1 MASILDRPISQWA
14 GMEYSCACGK
24 SHKVDIQA
32 IRVGSGVMQE
42 LPGILRDLGA
52 SHIFLVTDNYT
63 YEAAG
68 RQVEQL
74 LDQAGLSYHK
84 RVFQTETPLVPNEY
98 ALGSVLAAM
107 TSQDDMLL
115 AVGSGTLNDVTKYVS
130 ARTGVPYVIA
140 ATAPSMDGYASTV
153 APTILDG
160 FKTTLP
166 AVYPAAIVAD
176 VDILKDAP
184 MPHAHRRLWGHHRE
198 VHLPG
203 GLEAV
208 PPAQRGI
215 LLPRGG
221 GRHRGR
227 RGDLRGQRQGA
238 GPAGA
243 PGHPG
248 CDRGAH
254 PLWPGHGHGGRLP
267 ACLGGRS
274 TRWPTTGRWTP
285 CAGGEEHPLH
295 GNAVGVGTVL
305 AASLYEMAAEY
316 LPQGFAAP
324 DKGQI
329 LACLQAAGSCADPK
343 ELGIRRELC
352 LESLLHAMELRDRFT
367 VQKLLE
373 QKGKL
378 SPLRPGAGGA
388 LLRRLKIGKRKRRDY
403 AFSGDRLPSAG
414 GETGAALRHAA
425 AGLRGAAGAH
435 PHEI

>member
-52 SHIFLVTDNYT
+52 SHIFLVADNYT

-74 LDQAGLSYHK
+74 LDQAGLAYHK

-184 MPHAHRRLWGHHRE
+184 MPMLTAGFGDIIGKFTSLADWRLSHQLNGEYYCPE
-198 VHLPG
+198 VAG
-203 GLEAV
+203 VIEAAV
-208 PPAQRGI
+208 ETCAANAQALAQREPQAIQAVTEALI
-215 LLPRGG
+215 LSGLAMGMVGVSRPASGAE
-221 GRHRGR
+221 HQMAHYWEMDALR
-227 RGDLRGQRQGA
+227 RG
-238 GPAGA
+238 
-243 PGHPG
+243 
-248 CDRGAH
+248 
-254 PLWPGHGHGGRLP
+254 
-267 ACLGGRS
+267 
-274 TRWPTTGRWTP
+274 
-285 CAGGEEHPLH
+285 EVHPLH

-373 QKGKL
+373 QKGQL
-378 SPLRPGAGGA
+378 ISCAQELVARYYGG
-388 LLRRLKIGKRKRRDY
+388 
-403 AFSGDRLPSAG
+403 
-414 GETGAALRHAA
+414 
-425 AGLRGAAGAH
+425 
-435 PHEI
+435 

>member
-14 GMEYSCACGK
+14 GLEYSCACGK

-32 IRVGSGVMQE
+32 IRVGSGVIQE

-184 MPHAHRRLWGHHRE
+184 MPMLTAGFGDIIGKFTSLADWRLSHQLNGEYYCPE
-198 VHLPG
+198 VAG
-203 GLEAV
+203 VIEAAV
-208 PPAQRGI
+208 ETCAANAQALAQREPQAIQAVTEALI
-215 LLPRGG
+215 LSGLAMGMVGVSRPASGAE
-221 GRHRGR
+221 HQMAHYWEMDALR
-227 RGDLRGQRQGA
+227 R
-238 GPAGA
+238 
-243 PGHPG
+243 
-248 CDRGAH
+248 
-254 PLWPGHGHGGRLP
+254 
-267 ACLGGRS
+267 
-274 TRWPTTGRWTP
+274 
-285 CAGGEEHPLH
+285 GEEHPLH

-378 SPLRPGAGGA
+378 SLCAQELVARYYGG
-388 LLRRLKIGKRKRRDY
+388 
-403 AFSGDRLPSAG
+403 
-414 GETGAALRHAA
+414 
-425 AGLRGAAGAH
+425 
-435 PHEI
+435 

>member
-32 IRVGSGVMQE
+32 IRVGSGVIQE

-52 SHIFLVTDNYT
+52 SHIFLVADNYT

-74 LDQAGLSYHK
+74 LDQAGLAYHK

-176 VDILKDAP
+176 VDILKYAP
-184 MPHAHRRLWGHHRE
+184 IPRLTAGFGDIIGKFTSLADWRLSHQLNGEYYCPE
-198 VHLPG
+198 VAG
-203 GLEAV
+203 VIEAAV
-208 PPAQRGI
+208 ETCAANAKALAQREPQAIQAVTEALI
-215 LLPRGG
+215 LSGLAMGMVGVSRPASGAE
-221 GRHRGR
+221 HQMAHYWEMDALR
-227 RGDLRGQRQGA
+227 R
-238 GPAGA
+238 
-243 PGHPG
+243 
-248 CDRGAH
+248 
-254 PLWPGHGHGGRLP
+254 
-267 ACLGGRS
+267 
-274 TRWPTTGRWTP
+274 
-285 CAGGEEHPLH
+285 GEEHPLH

-305 AASLYEMAAEY
+305 AASLYEMAVEY

-378 SPLRPGAGGA
+378 SLCAQELVARYYGG
-388 LLRRLKIGKRKRRDY
+388 
-403 AFSGDRLPSAG
+403 
-414 GETGAALRHAA
+414 
-425 AGLRGAAGAH
+425 
-435 PHEI
+435 

>member
-32 IRVGSGVMQE
+32 IRVGSGVIQE
-42 LPGILRDLGA
+42 LPGIVRDLGA
-52 SHIFLVTDNYT
+52 SHIFLVADNYT

-74 LDQAGLSYHK
+74 LDQAGLAYHK

-130 ARTGVPYVIA
+130 ARTGIPYVIA

-184 MPHAHRRLWGHHRE
+184 MPMLTAGFGDIIGKFTSLADWRLSHQLNGEYYCPE
-198 VHLPG
+198 VAG
-203 GLEAV
+203 VIEAAV
-208 PPAQRGI
+208 ETCAANAQALAQREPQAIQAVTEALI
-215 LLPRGG
+215 LSGLAMGMVGVSRPASGAE
-221 GRHRGR
+221 HQMAHYWEMDALR
-227 RGDLRGQRQGA
+227 R
-238 GPAGA
+238 
-243 PGHPG
+243 
-248 CDRGAH
+248 
-254 PLWPGHGHGGRLP
+254 
-267 ACLGGRS
+267 
-274 TRWPTTGRWTP
+274 
-285 CAGGEEHPLH
+285 GEEHPLH

-305 AASLYEMAAEY
+305 AASLYEMAVEY

-378 SPLRPGAGGA
+378 SLCAQELVARYYGG
-388 LLRRLKIGKRKRRDY
+388 
-403 AFSGDRLPSAG
+403 
-414 GETGAALRHAA
+414 
-425 AGLRGAAGAH
+425 
-435 PHEI
+435 

>member
-52 SHIFLVTDNYT
+52 SHIFLVADNYT

-74 LDQAGLSYHK
+74 LDQAGLAYHK

-98 ALGSVLAAM
+98 ALGSVLATM

-184 MPHAHRRLWGHHRE
+184 MPMLTAGFGDIIGKFTSLADWRLSHQLNGEYYCPE
-198 VHLPG
+198 VAG
-203 GLEAV
+203 VIEAAV
-208 PPAQRGI
+208 ETCAANAQALAQREPQAIQAVTEALI
-215 LLPRGG
+215 LSGLAMGMVGVSRPASGAE
-221 GRHRGR
+221 HQMAHYWEMDALR
-227 RGDLRGQRQGA
+227 R
-238 GPAGA
+238 
-243 PGHPG
+243 
-248 CDRGAH
+248 
-254 PLWPGHGHGGRLP
+254 
-267 ACLGGRS
+267 
-274 TRWPTTGRWTP
+274 
-285 CAGGEEHPLH
+285 GEEHPLH

-378 SPLRPGAGGA
+378 SLCAQELVARYYGG
-388 LLRRLKIGKRKRRDY
+388 
-403 AFSGDRLPSAG
+403 
-414 GETGAALRHAA
+414 
-425 AGLRGAAGAH
+425 
-435 PHEI
+435 

>member
-32 IRVGSGVMQE
+32 IRVGSGVIQE

-52 SHIFLVTDNYT
+52 SHIFLVADNYT

-74 LDQAGLSYHK
+74 LDQAGLAYHK

-184 MPHAHRRLWGHHRE
+184 MPMLTAGFGDIIGKFTSLADWRLSHQLNGDYYCPE
-198 VHLPG
+198 VAG
-203 GLEAV
+203 VIEAAV
-208 PPAQRGI
+208 ETCAANAQALAQREPQAIQAMTEALI
-215 LLPRGG
+215 LSGLAMGMVGVSRPASGAE
-221 GRHRGR
+221 HQMAHYWEMDALR
-227 RGDLRGQRQGA
+227 R
-238 GPAGA
+238 
-243 PGHPG
+243 
-248 CDRGAH
+248 
-254 PLWPGHGHGGRLP
+254 
-267 ACLGGRS
+267 
-274 TRWPTTGRWTP
+274 
-285 CAGGEEHPLH
+285 GEEHPLH

-378 SPLRPGAGGA
+378 SLCAQELVARYYG
-388 LLRRLKIGKRKRRDY
+388 
-403 AFSGDRLPSAG
+403 S
-414 GETGAALRHAA
+414 
-425 AGLRGAAGAH
+425 
-435 PHEI
+435 

>member
-14 GMEYSCACGK
+14 GMEYCCACGK

-52 SHIFLVTDNYT
+52 SHIFLVADNYT

-184 MPHAHRRLWGHHRE
+184 MPMLTAGFGDIIGKFTSLADWRLSHQLNGEYYCPE
-198 VHLPG
+198 VAG
-203 GLEAV
+203 VIEAAV
-208 PPAQRGI
+208 ETCAANAKALAQREPQAVQAVTEALI
-215 LLPRGG
+215 LSGLAMGMVGVSRPASGAE
-221 GRHRGR
+221 HQMAHYWEMDALR
-227 RGDLRGQRQGA
+227 R
-238 GPAGA
+238 
-243 PGHPG
+243 
-248 CDRGAH
+248 
-254 PLWPGHGHGGRLP
+254 
-267 ACLGGRS
+267 
-274 TRWPTTGRWTP
+274 
-285 CAGGEEHPLH
+285 GEEHPLH

-378 SPLRPGAGGA
+378 SLCAQELVARYYGG
-388 LLRRLKIGKRKRRDY
+388 
-403 AFSGDRLPSAG
+403 
-414 GETGAALRHAA
+414 
-425 AGLRGAAGAH
+425 
-435 PHEI
+435 

>member
-32 IRVGSGVMQE
+32 IRVGSGVIQE

-52 SHIFLVTDNYT
+52 SHIFLVADNYT

-74 LDQAGLSYHK
+74 LDQAGLAYHK

-184 MPHAHRRLWGHHRE
+184 MPMLTAGFGDIIGKFTSLADWRLSHQLNGEYYCPE
-198 VHLPG
+198 VAG
-203 GLEAV
+203 VIEAAV
-208 PPAQRGI
+208 ETCAANAKALAQREPQAIQAVTEALI
-215 LLPRGG
+215 LSGLAMGMVGVSRPASGAE
-221 GRHRGR
+221 HQMAHYWEMDALR
-227 RGDLRGQRQGA
+227 R
-238 GPAGA
+238 
-243 PGHPG
+243 
-248 CDRGAH
+248 
-254 PLWPGHGHGGRLP
+254 
-267 ACLGGRS
+267 
-274 TRWPTTGRWTP
+274 
-285 CAGGEEHPLH
+285 GEEHPLH

-373 QKGKL
+373 QKGQL
-378 SPLRPGAGGA
+378 ASCAQELVARYYGG
-388 LLRRLKIGKRKRRDY
+388 
-403 AFSGDRLPSAG
+403 
-414 GETGAALRHAA
+414 
-425 AGLRGAAGAH
+425 
-435 PHEI
+435 

>member
-52 SHIFLVTDNYT
+52 SHIFLVADNYT

-74 LDQAGLSYHK
+74 LDQAGLAYHK

-130 ARTGVPYVIA
+130 ARTGIPYVIA

-184 MPHAHRRLWGHHRE
+184 MPMLTAGFGDIIGKFTSLADWRLSHQLNGEYYCPE
-198 VHLPG
+198 VAG
-203 GLEAV
+203 VIEAAV
-208 PPAQRGI
+208 ETCAANAQALAQREPQAIQAVTEALI
-215 LLPRGG
+215 LSGLAMGMVGVSRPASGAE
-221 GRHRGR
+221 HQMAHYWEMDALR
-227 RGDLRGQRQGA
+227 R
-238 GPAGA
+238 
-243 PGHPG
+243 
-248 CDRGAH
+248 
-254 PLWPGHGHGGRLP
+254 
-267 ACLGGRS
+267 
-274 TRWPTTGRWTP
+274 
-285 CAGGEEHPLH
+285 GEEHPLH

-305 AASLYEMAAEY
+305 AASLYEMAVEY

-378 SPLRPGAGGA
+378 SLCAQELVERYYGG
-388 LLRRLKIGKRKRRDY
+388 
-403 AFSGDRLPSAG
+403 
-414 GETGAALRHAA
+414 
-425 AGLRGAAGAH
+425 
-435 PHEI
+435 

>member
-32 IRVGSGVMQE
+32 IRVGSGVIQE

-74 LDQAGLSYHK
+74 LDQAGLPYHK

-184 MPHAHRRLWGHHRE
+184 MPMLTAGFGDIIGKFTSLADWRLSHQLNGEYYCPE
-198 VHLPG
+198 VAG
-203 GLEAV
+203 VIEAAV
-208 PPAQRGI
+208 ETCAANAQALAQREPQAIQAVTEALI
-215 LLPRGG
+215 LSGLAMGMVGVSRPASGAE
-221 GRHRGR
+221 HQMAHYWEMDALR
-227 RGDLRGQRQGA
+227 R
-238 GPAGA
+238 
-243 PGHPG
+243 
-248 CDRGAH
+248 
-254 PLWPGHGHGGRLP
+254 
-267 ACLGGRS
+267 
-274 TRWPTTGRWTP
+274 
-285 CAGGEEHPLH
+285 GEEHPLH

-305 AASLYEMAAEY
+305 AASLYEMAVEY

-378 SPLRPGAGGA
+378 SLCAQELVERYYGG
-388 LLRRLKIGKRKRRDY
+388 
-403 AFSGDRLPSAG
+403 
-414 GETGAALRHAA
+414 
-425 AGLRGAAGAH
+425 
-435 PHEI
+435 

>member
-1 MASILDRPISQWA
+1 MASSLDRPISQWA

-52 SHIFLVTDNYT
+52 SHIFLVADNYT

-74 LDQAGLSYHK
+74 LDQAGLAYHK

-184 MPHAHRRLWGHHRE
+184 MPMLTAGFGDIIGKFTSLADWRLSHQLNGEYYCPE
-198 VHLPG
+198 VAG
-203 GLEAV
+203 VIEAAV
-208 PPAQRGI
+208 ETCAANAKALAQRGPQAIQAVTEALI
-215 LLPRGG
+215 LSGLAMGMVGVSRPASGAE
-221 GRHRGR
+221 HQMAHYWEMDALR
-227 RGDLRGQRQGA
+227 R
-238 GPAGA
+238 
-243 PGHPG
+243 
-248 CDRGAH
+248 
-254 PLWPGHGHGGRLP
+254 
-267 ACLGGRS
+267 
-274 TRWPTTGRWTP
+274 
-285 CAGGEEHPLH
+285 GEEHPLH

-329 LACLQAAGSCADPK
+329 LACLQAAGSCAGPK

-352 LESLLHAMELRDRFT
+352 LKSLLHAMELRDRFT

-378 SPLRPGAGGA
+378 SLCAQELVARYYGG
-388 LLRRLKIGKRKRRDY
+388 
-403 AFSGDRLPSAG
+403 
-414 GETGAALRHAA
+414 
-425 AGLRGAAGAH
+425 
-435 PHEI
+435 

>member
-32 IRVGSGVMQE
+32 IRVGSGVIQE

-74 LDQAGLSYHK
+74 LDQAGLAYHK

-130 ARTGVPYVIA
+130 ARTGIPYVIA

-184 MPHAHRRLWGHHRE
+184 MPMLTAGFGDIIGKFTSLADWRLSHQLNGEYYCPE
-198 VHLPG
+198 VAG
-203 GLEAV
+203 VIEAAV
-208 PPAQRGI
+208 ETCAANAKALAQRGPQAIQAVTEALI
-215 LLPRGG
+215 LSGLAMGMVGVSRPASGAE
-221 GRHRGR
+221 HQMAHYWEMDALR
-227 RGDLRGQRQGA
+227 R
-238 GPAGA
+238 
-243 PGHPG
+243 
-248 CDRGAH
+248 
-254 PLWPGHGHGGRLP
+254 
-267 ACLGGRS
+267 
-274 TRWPTTGRWTP
+274 
-285 CAGGEEHPLH
+285 GEEHPLH

-378 SPLRPGAGGA
+378 SLCAQELVARYYGG
-388 LLRRLKIGKRKRRDY
+388 
-403 AFSGDRLPSAG
+403 
-414 GETGAALRHAA
+414 
-425 AGLRGAAGAH
+425 
-435 PHEI
+435 

>member
-32 IRVGSGVMQE
+32 IRVGSGVIQE

-52 SHIFLVTDNYT
+52 SHIFLVADNYT

-74 LDQAGLSYHK
+74 LDQAGLAYHK

-130 ARTGVPYVIA
+130 ARTGMPYVIA

-184 MPHAHRRLWGHHRE
+184 MPMLTAGFGDIIGKFTSLADWRLSHQLNGEYYCPE
-198 VHLPG
+198 VAG
-203 GLEAV
+203 VIEAAV
-208 PPAQRGI
+208 ETCAANAQALAQREPQAIQAVTEALI
-215 LLPRGG
+215 LSGLAMGMVGVSRPASGAE
-221 GRHRGR
+221 HQMAHYWEMDALR
-227 RGDLRGQRQGA
+227 R
-238 GPAGA
+238 
-243 PGHPG
+243 
-248 CDRGAH
+248 
-254 PLWPGHGHGGRLP
+254 
-267 ACLGGRS
+267 
-274 TRWPTTGRWTP
+274 
-285 CAGGEEHPLH
+285 GEEHPLH

-378 SPLRPGAGGA
+378 SLCAQELVARYYGG
-388 LLRRLKIGKRKRRDY
+388 
-403 AFSGDRLPSAG
+403 
-414 GETGAALRHAA
+414 
-425 AGLRGAAGAH
+425 
-435 PHEI
+435 

>member
-32 IRVGSGVMQE
+32 IRVGSGVIQE

-74 LDQAGLSYHK
+74 LDQAGLAYHK

-130 ARTGVPYVIA
+130 ARTGIPYVIA

-184 MPHAHRRLWGHHRE
+184 MPMLTAGFGDIIGKFTSLADWRLSHQLNGEYYCPE
-198 VHLPG
+198 VAG
-203 GLEAV
+203 VIEAAV
-208 PPAQRGI
+208 ETCAANAQALAQREPQAIQAVTEALI
-215 LLPRGG
+215 LSGLAMGMVGVSRPASGAE
-221 GRHRGR
+221 HQMAHYWEMDALR
-227 RGDLRGQRQGA
+227 R
-238 GPAGA
+238 
-243 PGHPG
+243 
-248 CDRGAH
+248 
-254 PLWPGHGHGGRLP
+254 
-267 ACLGGRS
+267 
-274 TRWPTTGRWTP
+274 
-285 CAGGEEHPLH
+285 GEEHPLH

-329 LACLQAAGSCADPK
+329 LACLQAAGSCADPE

-378 SPLRPGAGGA
+378 SLCAQELVARYYGG
-388 LLRRLKIGKRKRRDY
+388 
-403 AFSGDRLPSAG
+403 
-414 GETGAALRHAA
+414 
-425 AGLRGAAGAH
+425 
-435 PHEI
+435 

>member
-52 SHIFLVTDNYT
+52 SHIFLVADNYT

-74 LDQAGLSYHK
+74 LDQAGLPYHK

-130 ARTGVPYVIA
+130 ARTGIPYVIA

-184 MPHAHRRLWGHHRE
+184 MPMLTAGFGDIIGKFTSLADWRLSHQLNGEYYCPE
-198 VHLPG
+198 VAG
-203 GLEAV
+203 VIEAAV
-208 PPAQRGI
+208 ETCAANAQALAQREPQAIQAVTEALI
-215 LLPRGG
+215 LSGLAMGMVGVSRPASGAE
-221 GRHRGR
+221 HQMAHYWEMDALR
-227 RGDLRGQRQGA
+227 R
-238 GPAGA
+238 
-243 PGHPG
+243 
-248 CDRGAH
+248 
-254 PLWPGHGHGGRLP
+254 
-267 ACLGGRS
+267 
-274 TRWPTTGRWTP
+274 
-285 CAGGEEHPLH
+285 GEEHPLH

-378 SPLRPGAGGA
+378 ASCAQELVERYYGG
-388 LLRRLKIGKRKRRDY
+388 
-403 AFSGDRLPSAG
+403 
-414 GETGAALRHAA
+414 
-425 AGLRGAAGAH
+425 
-435 PHEI
+435 

>member
-32 IRVGSGVMQE
+32 IRVGSGVIQE

-52 SHIFLVTDNYT
+52 SHIFLVADNYT

-74 LDQAGLSYHK
+74 LDQAGLAYHK

-184 MPHAHRRLWGHHRE
+184 MPMLTAGFGDIIGKFTSLADWRLSHQLNGEYYCPE
-198 VHLPG
+198 VAG
-203 GLEAV
+203 VIEAAV
-208 PPAQRGI
+208 ETCAANAQALAQREPQAIQAVTEALI
-215 LLPRGG
+215 LSGLAMGMVGVSRPASGAE
-221 GRHRGR
+221 HQMAHYWEMDALR
-227 RGDLRGQRQGA
+227 R
-238 GPAGA
+238 
-243 PGHPG
+243 
-248 CDRGAH
+248 
-254 PLWPGHGHGGRLP
+254 
-267 ACLGGRS
+267 
-274 TRWPTTGRWTP
+274 
-285 CAGGEEHPLH
+285 GEEHPLH

-305 AASLYEMAAEY
+305 AASLYEMAVEY

-378 SPLRPGAGGA
+378 SLCAQELVAHYYGG
-388 LLRRLKIGKRKRRDY
+388 
-403 AFSGDRLPSAG
+403 
-414 GETGAALRHAA
+414 
-425 AGLRGAAGAH
+425 
-435 PHEI
+435 

>member
-52 SHIFLVTDNYT
+52 SHIFLVADNYT

-84 RVFQTETPLVPNEY
+84 RGFQTETPLVPNEY

-184 MPHAHRRLWGHHRE
+184 MPMLTAGFGDIIGKFTSLADWRLSHQLNGEYYCPE
-198 VHLPG
+198 VAG
-203 GLEAV
+203 VIEAAV
-208 PPAQRGI
+208 ETCAANAQALAQREPQAIQAVTEALI
-215 LLPRGG
+215 LSGLAMGMVGVSRPASGAE
-221 GRHRGR
+221 HQMAHYWEMDALR
-227 RGDLRGQRQGA
+227 R
-238 GPAGA
+238 
-243 PGHPG
+243 
-248 CDRGAH
+248 
-254 PLWPGHGHGGRLP
+254 
-267 ACLGGRS
+267 
-274 TRWPTTGRWTP
+274 
-285 CAGGEEHPLH
+285 GEEHPLH

-373 QKGKL
+373 QKGQL
-378 SPLRPGAGGA
+378 ISCAQELVERYYGG
-388 LLRRLKIGKRKRRDY
+388 
-403 AFSGDRLPSAG
+403 
-414 GETGAALRHAA
+414 
-425 AGLRGAAGAH
+425 
-435 PHEI
+435 

>member
-1 MASILDRPISQWA
+1 MASILGRPIFQWA

-74 LDQAGLSYHK
+74 LDQAGLAYHK

-130 ARTGVPYVIA
+130 ARTGIPYVIA

-184 MPHAHRRLWGHHRE
+184 MPMLTAGFGDIIGKFTSLADWRLSHQLNGEYYCPE
-198 VHLPG
+198 VAG
-203 GLEAV
+203 VIEAAV
-208 PPAQRGI
+208 ETCAANAKALAQRGPQAIQAVTEALI
-215 LLPRGG
+215 LSGLAMGMVGVSRPASGAE
-221 GRHRGR
+221 HQMAHYWEMDALR
-227 RGDLRGQRQGA
+227 R
-238 GPAGA
+238 
-243 PGHPG
+243 
-248 CDRGAH
+248 
-254 PLWPGHGHGGRLP
+254 
-267 ACLGGRS
+267 
-274 TRWPTTGRWTP
+274 
-285 CAGGEEHPLH
+285 GEEHPLH

-373 QKGKL
+373 QKGQL
-378 SPLRPGAGGA
+378 ISCAQELVERYYGG
-388 LLRRLKIGKRKRRDY
+388 
-403 AFSGDRLPSAG
+403 
-414 GETGAALRHAA
+414 
-425 AGLRGAAGAH
+425 
-435 PHEI
+435 

>member
-32 IRVGSGVMQE
+32 IRVGSGVIQE

-184 MPHAHRRLWGHHRE
+184 MPMLTAGFGDIIGKFTSLADWRLSHQLNGEYYCPE
-198 VHLPG
+198 VAG
-203 GLEAV
+203 VIEAAV
-208 PPAQRGI
+208 ETCAANAKALAQREPQAIQAVTEALI
-215 LLPRGG
+215 LSGLAMGMVGVSRPASGAE
-221 GRHRGR
+221 HQMAHYWEMDALR
-227 RGDLRGQRQGA
+227 R
-238 GPAGA
+238 
-243 PGHPG
+243 
-248 CDRGAH
+248 
-254 PLWPGHGHGGRLP
+254 
-267 ACLGGRS
+267 
-274 TRWPTTGRWTP
+274 
-285 CAGGEEHPLH
+285 GEEHPLH

-378 SPLRPGAGGA
+378 SLCAQELVARYYGG
-388 LLRRLKIGKRKRRDY
+388 
-403 AFSGDRLPSAG
+403 
-414 GETGAALRHAA
+414 
-425 AGLRGAAGAH
+425 
-435 PHEI
+435 

>member
-32 IRVGSGVMQE
+32 IRVGSGVIQE

-52 SHIFLVTDNYT
+52 SHIFLVADNYT

-74 LDQAGLSYHK
+74 LDQAGLAYHK

-184 MPHAHRRLWGHHRE
+184 MPMLTAGFGDIIGKFTSLADWRLSHQLNGEYYCPE
-198 VHLPG
+198 VAG
-203 GLEAV
+203 VIEAAV
-208 PPAQRGI
+208 ATCAANAQALAQREPQAIQAVTEALI
-215 LLPRGG
+215 LSGLAMGMVGVSRPASGAE
-221 GRHRGR
+221 HQMAHYWEMDALR
-227 RGDLRGQRQGA
+227 R
-238 GPAGA
+238 
-243 PGHPG
+243 
-248 CDRGAH
+248 
-254 PLWPGHGHGGRLP
+254 
-267 ACLGGRS
+267 
-274 TRWPTTGRWTP
+274 
-285 CAGGEEHPLH
+285 GEEHPLH

-378 SPLRPGAGGA
+378 SLCAQELVARYYGG
-388 LLRRLKIGKRKRRDY
+388 
-403 AFSGDRLPSAG
+403 
-414 GETGAALRHAA
+414 
-425 AGLRGAAGAH
+425 
-435 PHEI
+435 

>member
-32 IRVGSGVMQE
+32 IRVGSGVIQE

-52 SHIFLVTDNYT
+52 SHIFLVADNYT

-184 MPHAHRRLWGHHRE
+184 MPMLTAGFGDIIGKFTSLADWRLSHQLNGEYYCPE
-198 VHLPG
+198 VAG
-203 GLEAV
+203 VIEAAV
-208 PPAQRGI
+208 ETCAANAKALAQRGPQAIQAVTEALI
-215 LLPRGG
+215 LSGLAMGMVGVSRPASGAE
-221 GRHRGR
+221 HQMAHYWEMDALR
-227 RGDLRGQRQGA
+227 R
-238 GPAGA
+238 
-243 PGHPG
+243 
-248 CDRGAH
+248 
-254 PLWPGHGHGGRLP
+254 
-267 ACLGGRS
+267 
-274 TRWPTTGRWTP
+274 
-285 CAGGEEHPLH
+285 GEEHPLH

-373 QKGKL
+373 QKGQL
-378 SPLRPGAGGA
+378 ISCAQELVERYYGG
-388 LLRRLKIGKRKRRDY
+388 
-403 AFSGDRLPSAG
+403 
-414 GETGAALRHAA
+414 
-425 AGLRGAAGAH
+425 
-435 PHEI
+435 

>member
-74 LDQAGLSYHK
+74 LDQAGLPYHK

-130 ARTGVPYVIA
+130 ARTGIPYVIA

-184 MPHAHRRLWGHHRE
+184 MPMLTAGFGDIIGKFTSLADWRLSHQLNGEYYCPE
-198 VHLPG
+198 VAG
-203 GLEAV
+203 VIEAAV
-208 PPAQRGI
+208 ETCAANAQALAQREPQAIQAVTEALI
-215 LLPRGG
+215 LSGLAMGMVGVSRPASGAE
-221 GRHRGR
+221 HQMAHYWEMDALR
-227 RGDLRGQRQGA
+227 R
-238 GPAGA
+238 
-243 PGHPG
+243 
-248 CDRGAH
+248 
-254 PLWPGHGHGGRLP
+254 
-267 ACLGGRS
+267 
-274 TRWPTTGRWTP
+274 
-285 CAGGEEHPLH
+285 GEEHPLH

-305 AASLYEMAAEY
+305 AASLYEMAVEY

-378 SPLRPGAGGA
+378 SLCAQELVARYYGG
-388 LLRRLKIGKRKRRDY
+388 
-403 AFSGDRLPSAG
+403 
-414 GETGAALRHAA
+414 
-425 AGLRGAAGAH
+425 
-435 PHEI
+435 

>member
-32 IRVGSGVMQE
+32 IRVGSGVIQE

-52 SHIFLVTDNYT
+52 SHIFLVADNYT

-74 LDQAGLSYHK
+74 LDQAGLAYHK

-184 MPHAHRRLWGHHRE
+184 MPMLTAGFGDIIGKFTSLADWRLSHQLNGEYYCPE
-198 VHLPG
+198 VAG
-203 GLEAV
+203 VIEAAV
-208 PPAQRGI
+208 ETCAANAQALAQRGPQAIQAVTEALI
-215 LLPRGG
+215 LSGLAMGMVGVSRPASGAE
-221 GRHRGR
+221 HQMAHYWEMDALR
-227 RGDLRGQRQGA
+227 R
-238 GPAGA
+238 
-243 PGHPG
+243 
-248 CDRGAH
+248 
-254 PLWPGHGHGGRLP
+254 
-267 ACLGGRS
+267 
-274 TRWPTTGRWTP
+274 
-285 CAGGEEHPLH
+285 GEEHPLH

-378 SPLRPGAGGA
+378 SLCAQELVARYYGG
-388 LLRRLKIGKRKRRDY
+388 
-403 AFSGDRLPSAG
+403 
-414 GETGAALRHAA
+414 
-425 AGLRGAAGAH
+425 
-435 PHEI
+435 

>member
-52 SHIFLVTDNYT
+52 SHIFLVADNYT

-74 LDQAGLSYHK
+74 LDQAGLAYHK

-184 MPHAHRRLWGHHRE
+184 MPMLTAGFGDIIGKFTSLADWRLSHQLNGEYYCPE
-198 VHLPG
+198 VAG
-203 GLEAV
+203 VIEAAV
-208 PPAQRGI
+208 ETCAANAQALAQREPQAIQAVTEALILSGLAMGMVGI
-215 LLPRGG
+215 SRPASGAEHQMAHYWEMDAL
-221 GRHRGR
+221 R
-227 RGDLRGQRQGA
+227 R
-238 GPAGA
+238 
-243 PGHPG
+243 
-248 CDRGAH
+248 
-254 PLWPGHGHGGRLP
+254 
-267 ACLGGRS
+267 
-274 TRWPTTGRWTP
+274 
-285 CAGGEEHPLH
+285 GEEHPLH

-378 SPLRPGAGGA
+378 SLCAQELVARYYGG
-388 LLRRLKIGKRKRRDY
+388 
-403 AFSGDRLPSAG
+403 
-414 GETGAALRHAA
+414 
-425 AGLRGAAGAH
+425 
-435 PHEI
+435 

>member
-32 IRVGSGVMQE
+32 IRVGSGVIQE

-52 SHIFLVTDNYT
+52 SHIFLVADNYT

-68 RQVEQL
+68 RQVERL

-184 MPHAHRRLWGHHRE
+184 MPMLTAGFGDIIGKFTSLADWRLSHQLNGEYYCPE
-198 VHLPG
+198 VAG
-203 GLEAV
+203 VIEAAV
-208 PPAQRGI
+208 ETCAANAKALAQREPQAVQAVTEALI
-215 LLPRGG
+215 LSGLAMGMVGVSRPASGAE
-221 GRHRGR
+221 HQMAHYWEMDALR
-227 RGDLRGQRQGA
+227 R
-238 GPAGA
+238 
-243 PGHPG
+243 
-248 CDRGAH
+248 
-254 PLWPGHGHGGRLP
+254 
-267 ACLGGRS
+267 
-274 TRWPTTGRWTP
+274 
-285 CAGGEEHPLH
+285 GEEHPLH

-378 SPLRPGAGGA
+378 SLCAQELVARYYGG
-388 LLRRLKIGKRKRRDY
+388 
-403 AFSGDRLPSAG
+403 
-414 GETGAALRHAA
+414 
-425 AGLRGAAGAH
+425 
-435 PHEI
+435 

>member
-52 SHIFLVTDNYT
+52 SHIFLVADNYT

-74 LDQAGLSYHK
+74 LDQAGLAYHK

-184 MPHAHRRLWGHHRE
+184 MPMLTAGFGDIIGKFTSLADWRLSHQLNGEYYCPE
-198 VHLPG
+198 VAG
-203 GLEAV
+203 VIEAAV
-208 PPAQRGI
+208 ETCAANAKALAQREPQAIQAVTEALI
-215 LLPRGG
+215 LSGLAMGMVGVSRPASGAE
-221 GRHRGR
+221 HQMAHYWEMDALR
-227 RGDLRGQRQGA
+227 R
-238 GPAGA
+238 
-243 PGHPG
+243 
-248 CDRGAH
+248 
-254 PLWPGHGHGGRLP
+254 
-267 ACLGGRS
+267 
-274 TRWPTTGRWTP
+274 
-285 CAGGEEHPLH
+285 GEEHPLH

-329 LACLQAAGSCADPK
+329 LTCLQAAGSCADPK

-378 SPLRPGAGGA
+378 SLCAQELVARYYGG
-388 LLRRLKIGKRKRRDY
+388 
-403 AFSGDRLPSAG
+403 
-414 GETGAALRHAA
+414 
-425 AGLRGAAGAH
+425 
-435 PHEI
+435 

>member
-52 SHIFLVTDNYT
+52 SHIFLVADNYT

-74 LDQAGLSYHK
+74 LDQAGLPYHK

-184 MPHAHRRLWGHHRE
+184 MPMLTAGFGDIIGKFTSLADWRLSHQLNGEYYCPE
-198 VHLPG
+198 VAG
-203 GLEAV
+203 VIEAAV
-208 PPAQRGI
+208 ETCAANAQALAQREPQAIQAVTEALI
-215 LLPRGG
+215 LSGLAMGMVGVSRPASGAE
-221 GRHRGR
+221 HQMAHYWEMDALR
-227 RGDLRGQRQGA
+227 R
-238 GPAGA
+238 
-243 PGHPG
+243 
-248 CDRGAH
+248 
-254 PLWPGHGHGGRLP
+254 
-267 ACLGGRS
+267 
-274 TRWPTTGRWTP
+274 
-285 CAGGEEHPLH
+285 GEEHPLH

-378 SPLRPGAGGA
+378 SLCAQELVAR
-388 LLRRLKIGKRKRRDY
+388 Y
-403 AFSGDRLPSAG
+403 YSG
-414 GETGAALRHAA
+414 
-425 AGLRGAAGAH
+425 
-435 PHEI
+435 

>member
-32 IRVGSGVMQE
+32 IRVGSGVIQE

-52 SHIFLVTDNYT
+52 SHIFLVADNYT

-74 LDQAGLSYHK
+74 LDQAGLAYHK

-130 ARTGVPYVIA
+130 ARTGIPYVIA

-184 MPHAHRRLWGHHRE
+184 MPMLTAGFGDIIGKFTSLADWRLSHQLNGEYYCPE
-198 VHLPG
+198 VAG
-203 GLEAV
+203 VIEAAV
-208 PPAQRGI
+208 ETCAANAQALAQREPQAIQAVTEALI
-215 LLPRGG
+215 LSGLAMGMVGVSRPASGAE
-221 GRHRGR
+221 HQMAHYWEMDALR
-227 RGDLRGQRQGA
+227 R
-238 GPAGA
+238 
-243 PGHPG
+243 
-248 CDRGAH
+248 
-254 PLWPGHGHGGRLP
+254 
-267 ACLGGRS
+267 
-274 TRWPTTGRWTP
+274 
-285 CAGGEEHPLH
+285 GEEHPLH

-378 SPLRPGAGGA
+378 SLCAQELVERYYGG
-388 LLRRLKIGKRKRRDY
+388 
-403 AFSGDRLPSAG
+403 
-414 GETGAALRHAA
+414 
-425 AGLRGAAGAH
+425 
-435 PHEI
+435 

>member
-32 IRVGSGVMQE
+32 IRVGSGVIQE

-52 SHIFLVTDNYT
+52 SHIFLVADNYT

-74 LDQAGLSYHK
+74 LDQAGLAYHK

-184 MPHAHRRLWGHHRE
+184 MPMLTAGFGDIIGKFTSLADWRLSHQLNGE
-198 VHLPG
+198 YYCPDVAG
-203 GLEAV
+203 VIEAAV
-208 PPAQRGI
+208 ETCAANAQALAQREPQAIQGVTEALI
-215 LLPRGG
+215 LSGLAMGMVGVSRPASGAE
-221 GRHRGR
+221 HQMAHYWEMDALR
-227 RGDLRGQRQGA
+227 R
-238 GPAGA
+238 
-243 PGHPG
+243 
-248 CDRGAH
+248 
-254 PLWPGHGHGGRLP
+254 
-267 ACLGGRS
+267 
-274 TRWPTTGRWTP
+274 
-285 CAGGEEHPLH
+285 GEEHPLH

-305 AASLYEMAAEY
+305 AASLYEMAVEY

-373 QKGKL
+373 QKGQL
-378 SPLRPGAGGA
+378 ISCAQELVERYYGG
-388 LLRRLKIGKRKRRDY
+388 
-403 AFSGDRLPSAG
+403 
-414 GETGAALRHAA
+414 
-425 AGLRGAAGAH
+425 
-435 PHEI
+435 

>member
-32 IRVGSGVMQE
+32 IRVGSGVIQE
-42 LPGILRDLGA
+42 LPGILRNLGA
-52 SHIFLVTDNYT
+52 SHIFLVADNYT

-74 LDQAGLSYHK
+74 LDQAGLAYHK

-184 MPHAHRRLWGHHRE
+184 MPMLTAGFGDIIGKFTSLADWRLSHQLNGEYYCPE
-198 VHLPG
+198 VAG
-203 GLEAV
+203 VIEAAV
-208 PPAQRGI
+208 ETCAANAQALAQREPQAIQAVTEALI
-215 LLPRGG
+215 LSGLAMGMVGVSRPASGAE
-221 GRHRGR
+221 HQMAHYWEMDALR
-227 RGDLRGQRQGA
+227 R
-238 GPAGA
+238 
-243 PGHPG
+243 
-248 CDRGAH
+248 
-254 PLWPGHGHGGRLP
+254 
-267 ACLGGRS
+267 
-274 TRWPTTGRWTP
+274 
-285 CAGGEEHPLH
+285 GEEHPLH

-378 SPLRPGAGGA
+378 SLCAQELVARYYGG
-388 LLRRLKIGKRKRRDY
+388 
-403 AFSGDRLPSAG
+403 
-414 GETGAALRHAA
+414 
-425 AGLRGAAGAH
+425 
-435 PHEI
+435 

>member
-32 IRVGSGVMQE
+32 IRVGSGVIQE

-52 SHIFLVTDNYT
+52 SHIFLVADNYT
-63 YEAAG
+63 FEAAG

-74 LDQAGLSYHK
+74 LDQAGLPYHK

-130 ARTGVPYVIA
+130 ARTGIPYVIA

-184 MPHAHRRLWGHHRE
+184 MPMLTAGFGDIIGKFTSLADWRLSHQLNGEYYCPE
-198 VHLPG
+198 VAG
-203 GLEAV
+203 VIEAAV
-208 PPAQRGI
+208 ETCAANAKALAQREPQAIQAVTEALI
-215 LLPRGG
+215 LSGLAMGMVGVSRPASGAE
-221 GRHRGR
+221 HQMAHYWEMDALR
-227 RGDLRGQRQGA
+227 R
-238 GPAGA
+238 
-243 PGHPG
+243 
-248 CDRGAH
+248 
-254 PLWPGHGHGGRLP
+254 
-267 ACLGGRS
+267 
-274 TRWPTTGRWTP
+274 
-285 CAGGEEHPLH
+285 GEEHPLH

-373 QKGKL
+373 QKGQL
-378 SPLRPGAGGA
+378 ISCAQELVERYYGG
-388 LLRRLKIGKRKRRDY
+388 
-403 AFSGDRLPSAG
+403 
-414 GETGAALRHAA
+414 
-425 AGLRGAAGAH
+425 
-435 PHEI
+435 

>member
-32 IRVGSGVMQE
+32 IRVGSGVIQE
-42 LPGILRDLGA
+42 LPGIVRDLGA
-52 SHIFLVTDNYT
+52 SHIFLVADNYT

-74 LDQAGLSYHK
+74 LDQAGLAYHK

-130 ARTGVPYVIA
+130 ARTGIPYVIA

-184 MPHAHRRLWGHHRE
+184 MPMLTAGFGDIIGKFTSLADWRLSHQLNGEYYCPE
-198 VHLPG
+198 VAG
-203 GLEAV
+203 VIEAAV
-208 PPAQRGI
+208 ETCAANAQALAQREPQAIQAVTEALI
-215 LLPRGG
+215 LSGLAMGMVGVSRPASGAE
-221 GRHRGR
+221 HQMAHYWEMDALR
-227 RGDLRGQRQGA
+227 R
-238 GPAGA
+238 
-243 PGHPG
+243 
-248 CDRGAH
+248 
-254 PLWPGHGHGGRLP
+254 
-267 ACLGGRS
+267 
-274 TRWPTTGRWTP
+274 
-285 CAGGEEHPLH
+285 GEEHPLH
-295 GNAVGVGTVL
+295 GNAVGVGPVL
-305 AASLYEMAAEY
+305 AASLYEMAVEY
-316 LPQGFAAP
+316 LPPGFAAP

-378 SPLRPGAGGA
+378 SLCAQELVARYYGG
-388 LLRRLKIGKRKRRDY
+388 
-403 AFSGDRLPSAG
+403 
-414 GETGAALRHAA
+414 
-425 AGLRGAAGAH
+425 
-435 PHEI
+435 

>member
-14 GMEYSCACGK
+14 GMKYSCACGK

-52 SHIFLVTDNYT
+52 SHIFLVADNYT

-74 LDQAGLSYHK
+74 LDQAGLAYHK

-130 ARTGVPYVIA
+130 ARTGIPYVIA

-184 MPHAHRRLWGHHRE
+184 MPMLTAGFGDIIGKFTSLADWRLSHQLNGEYYCPE
-198 VHLPG
+198 VAG
-203 GLEAV
+203 VIEAAV
-208 PPAQRGI
+208 ETCAANAKALAQRGPQAIQAVTEALI
-215 LLPRGG
+215 LSGLAMGMVGVSRPASGAE
-221 GRHRGR
+221 HQMAHYWEMDALR
-227 RGDLRGQRQGA
+227 R
-238 GPAGA
+238 
-243 PGHPG
+243 
-248 CDRGAH
+248 
-254 PLWPGHGHGGRLP
+254 
-267 ACLGGRS
+267 
-274 TRWPTTGRWTP
+274 
-285 CAGGEEHPLH
+285 GEEHPLH

-373 QKGKL
+373 QKGQL
-378 SPLRPGAGGA
+378 ISCAQELVERYYGG
-388 LLRRLKIGKRKRRDY
+388 
-403 AFSGDRLPSAG
+403 
-414 GETGAALRHAA
+414 
-425 AGLRGAAGAH
+425 
-435 PHEI
+435 

>member
-32 IRVGSGVMQE
+32 IRVGSGVIQE

-74 LDQAGLSYHK
+74 LDQAGLPYHK

-130 ARTGVPYVIA
+130 ARTGIPYVIA

-184 MPHAHRRLWGHHRE
+184 MPMLTAGFGDIIGKFTSLADWRLSHQLNGEYYCPE
-198 VHLPG
+198 VAG
-203 GLEAV
+203 VIEAAV
-208 PPAQRGI
+208 ETCAANAQALAQREPQAIQAVTEALI
-215 LLPRGG
+215 LSGLAMGMVGVSRPASGAE
-221 GRHRGR
+221 HQMAHYWEMDALR
-227 RGDLRGQRQGA
+227 R
-238 GPAGA
+238 
-243 PGHPG
+243 
-248 CDRGAH
+248 
-254 PLWPGHGHGGRLP
+254 
-267 ACLGGRS
+267 
-274 TRWPTTGRWTP
+274 
-285 CAGGEEHPLH
+285 GEEHPLH

-305 AASLYEMAAEY
+305 AASLYEMAVEY

-378 SPLRPGAGGA
+378 SLCAQELVARYYGG
-388 LLRRLKIGKRKRRDY
+388 
-403 AFSGDRLPSAG
+403 
-414 GETGAALRHAA
+414 
-425 AGLRGAAGAH
+425 
-435 PHEI
+435 

>member
-32 IRVGSGVMQE
+32 IRVGSGVIQE

-52 SHIFLVTDNYT
+52 SHIFLVGDNYT

-74 LDQAGLSYHK
+74 LDQAGLAYHK

-130 ARTGVPYVIA
+130 ARTGIPYVIA

-184 MPHAHRRLWGHHRE
+184 MPMLTAGFGDIIGKFTSLADWRLSHQLNGEYYCPE
-198 VHLPG
+198 VAG
-203 GLEAV
+203 VIEAAV
-208 PPAQRGI
+208 ETCAANAQALAQREPQAIQAVTEALI
-215 LLPRGG
+215 LSGLAMGMVGVSRPASGAE
-221 GRHRGR
+221 HQMAHYWEMDALR
-227 RGDLRGQRQGA
+227 R
-238 GPAGA
+238 
-243 PGHPG
+243 
-248 CDRGAH
+248 
-254 PLWPGHGHGGRLP
+254 
-267 ACLGGRS
+267 
-274 TRWPTTGRWTP
+274 
-285 CAGGEEHPLH
+285 GEEHPLH

-378 SPLRPGAGGA
+378 SLCAQELVARYYGG
-388 LLRRLKIGKRKRRDY
+388 
-403 AFSGDRLPSAG
+403 
-414 GETGAALRHAA
+414 
-425 AGLRGAAGAH
+425 
-435 PHEI
+435 

>member
-32 IRVGSGVMQE
+32 IRVGSGVIQE
-42 LPGILRDLGA
+42 LPGILRDLDA
-52 SHIFLVTDNYT
+52 SHIFLVADNYT

-74 LDQAGLSYHK
+74 LDQAGLAYHK

-130 ARTGVPYVIA
+130 ARTGIPYVIA

-184 MPHAHRRLWGHHRE
+184 MPMLTAGFGDIIGKFTSLADWRLSHQLNGEYYCPE
-198 VHLPG
+198 VAG
-203 GLEAV
+203 VIEAAV
-208 PPAQRGI
+208 ETCAANAQALAQREPQAIQAVTEALI
-215 LLPRGG
+215 LSGLAMGMVGVSRPASGAE
-221 GRHRGR
+221 HQMAHYWEMDALR
-227 RGDLRGQRQGA
+227 R
-238 GPAGA
+238 
-243 PGHPG
+243 
-248 CDRGAH
+248 
-254 PLWPGHGHGGRLP
+254 
-267 ACLGGRS
+267 
-274 TRWPTTGRWTP
+274 
-285 CAGGEEHPLH
+285 GEEHPLH

-343 ELGIRRELC
+343 ALGIRRELC

-373 QKGKL
+373 QKGQL
-378 SPLRPGAGGA
+378 ISCAQELVARYYGG
-388 LLRRLKIGKRKRRDY
+388 
-403 AFSGDRLPSAG
+403 
-414 GETGAALRHAA
+414 
-425 AGLRGAAGAH
+425 
-435 PHEI
+435 

>member
-32 IRVGSGVMQE
+32 IRVGSGVIQE

-52 SHIFLVTDNYT
+52 SHIFLVADNYT

-74 LDQAGLSYHK
+74 LDQAGLPYHK

-184 MPHAHRRLWGHHRE
+184 MPMLTAGFGDIIGKFTSLADWRLSHQLNGEYYCPE
-198 VHLPG
+198 VAG
-203 GLEAV
+203 VIEAAV
-208 PPAQRGI
+208 ETCAANAQALAQREPQAIQAMTEALI
-215 LLPRGG
+215 LSGLAMGMVGVSRPASGAE
-221 GRHRGR
+221 HQMAHYWEMDALR
-227 RGDLRGQRQGA
+227 RG
-238 GPAGA
+238 
-243 PGHPG
+243 
-248 CDRGAH
+248 
-254 PLWPGHGHGGRLP
+254 
-267 ACLGGRS
+267 
-274 TRWPTTGRWTP
+274 
-285 CAGGEEHPLH
+285 EVHPLH

-378 SPLRPGAGGA
+378 SLCAQELVARYYGG
-388 LLRRLKIGKRKRRDY
+388 
-403 AFSGDRLPSAG
+403 
-414 GETGAALRHAA
+414 
-425 AGLRGAAGAH
+425 
-435 PHEI
+435 

>member
-32 IRVGSGVMQE
+32 IRVGSGVIQE

-52 SHIFLVTDNYT
+52 SHIFLVADNYT

-74 LDQAGLSYHK
+74 LDQAGLAYHK

-184 MPHAHRRLWGHHRE
+184 MPMLTAGFGDIIGKFTSLADWRLSHQLNGEYYCPE
-198 VHLPG
+198 VAG
-203 GLEAV
+203 VIEAAV
-208 PPAQRGI
+208 ETCAANAQALAQREPQAIQAVTEALI
-215 LLPRGG
+215 LSGLAMGMVGVSRPASGAE
-221 GRHRGR
+221 HQMAHYWEMDALR
-227 RGDLRGQRQGA
+227 RG
-238 GPAGA
+238 
-243 PGHPG
+243 
-248 CDRGAH
+248 
-254 PLWPGHGHGGRLP
+254 
-267 ACLGGRS
+267 
-274 TRWPTTGRWTP
+274 
-285 CAGGEEHPLH
+285 EVHPLH

-378 SPLRPGAGGA
+378 SLCAQELVARYYGG
-388 LLRRLKIGKRKRRDY
+388 
-403 AFSGDRLPSAG
+403 
-414 GETGAALRHAA
+414 
-425 AGLRGAAGAH
+425 
-435 PHEI
+435 

>member
-32 IRVGSGVMQE
+32 IRVGSGVIQE

-68 RQVEQL
+68 RQVERL
-74 LDQAGLSYHK
+74 LDQAGLPYHK

-130 ARTGVPYVIA
+130 ARTGIPYVIA

-184 MPHAHRRLWGHHRE
+184 MPMLTAGFGDIIGKFTSLADWRLSHQLNGEYYCPE
-198 VHLPG
+198 VAG
-203 GLEAV
+203 VIEAAV
-208 PPAQRGI
+208 ETCAANAQALAQREPQAIQAVTEALI
-215 LLPRGG
+215 LSGLAMGMVGVSRPASGAE
-221 GRHRGR
+221 HQMAHYWEMDALR
-227 RGDLRGQRQGA
+227 R
-238 GPAGA
+238 
-243 PGHPG
+243 
-248 CDRGAH
+248 
-254 PLWPGHGHGGRLP
+254 
-267 ACLGGRS
+267 
-274 TRWPTTGRWTP
+274 
-285 CAGGEEHPLH
+285 GEEHPLH

-378 SPLRPGAGGA
+378 SLCAQELVARYYGG
-388 LLRRLKIGKRKRRDY
+388 
-403 AFSGDRLPSAG
+403 
-414 GETGAALRHAA
+414 
-425 AGLRGAAGAH
+425 
-435 PHEI
+435 

>member
-52 SHIFLVTDNYT
+52 SHIFLVADNYT

-130 ARTGVPYVIA
+130 ARTGIPYVIA

-184 MPHAHRRLWGHHRE
+184 MPMLTAGFGDIIGKFTSLADWRLSHQLNGEYYCPE
-198 VHLPG
+198 VAG
-203 GLEAV
+203 VIEAAV
-208 PPAQRGI
+208 ETCAANAQALAQREPQAIQAVTEALI
-215 LLPRGG
+215 LSGLAMGMVGVSRPASGAE
-221 GRHRGR
+221 HQMAHYWEMDALR
-227 RGDLRGQRQGA
+227 R
-238 GPAGA
+238 
-243 PGHPG
+243 
-248 CDRGAH
+248 
-254 PLWPGHGHGGRLP
+254 
-267 ACLGGRS
+267 
-274 TRWPTTGRWTP
+274 
-285 CAGGEEHPLH
+285 GEEHPLH

-373 QKGKL
+373 QKGQL
-378 SPLRPGAGGA
+378 ISCAQELVERYYGG
-388 LLRRLKIGKRKRRDY
+388 
-403 AFSGDRLPSAG
+403 
-414 GETGAALRHAA
+414 
-425 AGLRGAAGAH
+425 
-435 PHEI
+435 